1 MFFFDIPSKIFG
13 HEFGVIVINIEFV
26 KSEYCLNSYNKSV
39 EHKIFKKWERH
50 VKRAIQ
56 LQKLTQS

>member
-26 KSEYCLNSYNKSV
+26 KSEKLF
-39 EHKIFKKWERH
+39 E
-50 VKRAIQ
+50 Q
-56 LQKLTQS
+56 L